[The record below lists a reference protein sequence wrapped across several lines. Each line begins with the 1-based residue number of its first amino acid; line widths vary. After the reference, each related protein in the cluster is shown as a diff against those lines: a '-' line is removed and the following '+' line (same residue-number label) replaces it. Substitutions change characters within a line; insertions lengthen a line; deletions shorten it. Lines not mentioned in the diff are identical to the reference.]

1 MRGVRFAVAL
11 GFILGLGACGK
22 SETEEP
28 SDVEILDVS
37 DPGRVTIHRLNRVEY
52 DNTVR
57 DLLQTELRPALD
69 FPNDDHGHGFDNIAD
84 VLALS
89 PLQIELYDRAST
101 MLVADLFRDNPSQML
116 QLETM
121 GLGVGSAYHGSKWAL
136 WEEGSLTLEVPV
148 AEAGDYRLVV
158 RAQSVS
164 EDSETAK
171 LGIAAGLSPS
181 TSLTLTDNANEYTL
195 ETSTDSETL
204 TIELTLE
211 NPSLGISISPR
222 RAVIDFIEVEGPLSE
237 QTPNLALD
245 RYLTCELD
253 YLDYQDCAREI
264 VENFASQAWRRPLSA
279 EELDEL
285 MLIVDL
291 ARDEGDRPRTG
302 VKLAMR
308 AVLNSPYFLFRVELD
323 EMVDSTTPH
332 LLNPYELASRL
343 SYFLWSS
350 MPDQALFDLATSGE
364 LLKNEV
370 LETQVLRMLSDEKAQ
385 SLTDNFAGQWLY
397 TRAVPSVEPDPNVF
411 AIFDDELA
419 WAMKTET
426 ELYFQH
432 FLTEN
437 TPVDQLLTAKFSFLN
452 QRLAE
457 HYGIEGVEGS
467 EFRKVDL
474 SGSDRI
480 GLLTQGSLLTVTS
493 YPARTS
499 PVQRGKWVLHQLM
512 CDEPPPPPPGVEGL
526 EEEVDSE
533 ASLRERLEQHRATP
547 VCASCHVT
555 MDQIGFALENFDAVG
570 QWRTMDGRWEVD
582 ATGEFPDGSTFDG
595 AAEMAAILAPKE
607 DLKHCLAEHMMVYAL
622 GRGIEEYDEPHLN
635 HLVEAYIERG
645 SGFQDLIVSIVQ
657 SPSFKMRRGEDSTE
671 ETAQ

>member
-1 MRGVRFAVAL
+1 MHGVRFAVAL

-22 SETEEP
+22 SQSEEP
-28 SDVEILDVS
+28 VVETLDVS

-57 DLLQTELRPALD
+57 DLLQTQLRPALD

-101 MLVADLFRDNPSQML
+101 MLVDDLFRDNPSQML

-121 GLGVGSAYHGSKWAL
+121 GLTVGSAYHGSKWAL
-136 WEEGSLTLEVPV
+136 WEENSLTLEVPV
-148 AEAGDYRLVV
+148 AEAGDYRLII

-164 EDSETAK
+164 EDSETAS
-171 LGIAAGLSPS
+171 LSVTAGQSDTS
-181 TSLTLTDNANEYTL
+181 SLTLTESVAEYSL
-195 ETSTDSETL
+195 ETSTDGETL
-204 TIELTLE
+204 TIELALD
-211 NPSLGISISPR
+211 NPSLGVSISPR

-237 QTPNLALD
+237 RTPNLALD
-245 RYLTCELD
+245 QYMSCDLD
-253 YLDYQDCAREI
+253 YVNYEDCAREV
-264 VENFASQAWRRPLSA
+264 VETFANQAWRRPLSA

-285 MLIVDL
+285 MVIVNL
-291 ARDEGDRPRTG
+291 ARDEGDRPKTG

-308 AVLNSPYFLFRVELD
+308 AILNSAHFLFRVELD
-323 EMVDSTTPH
+323 DVADSTDAH

-343 SYFLWSS
+343 SYFIWSS
-350 MPDQALFDLATSGE
+350 MPDQTLFDLAASGE
-364 LLKNEV
+364 LLKDEV
-370 LETQVLRMLSDEKAQ
+370 LESQVVRMLADEKAQ

-432 FLTEN
+432 FLKEN
-437 TPVDQLLTAKFSFLN
+437 TPVDELLTSKFSFLN

-595 AAEMAAILAPKE
+595 AAEMTAILAPKE
-607 DLKHCLAEHMMVYAL
+607 DLKHCIAEHMMVYAL
-622 GRGIEEYDEPHLN
+622 GRGIEDYDEPHLN

-657 SPSFKMRRGEDSTE
+657 SPSFKMRRGDDSTE
-671 ETAQ
+671 EAAQ